1 MKQRTKKSYQTDWE
15 GDHRGAEDQEMSD
28 VDGRKEPAEEEAKLE
43 TEEEDIRKHAD
54 LKETLQSRNNTK

>member
-1 MKQRTKKSYQTDWE
+1 
-15 GDHRGAEDQEMSD
+15 MSD

-54 LKETLQSRNNTK
+54 LKETL